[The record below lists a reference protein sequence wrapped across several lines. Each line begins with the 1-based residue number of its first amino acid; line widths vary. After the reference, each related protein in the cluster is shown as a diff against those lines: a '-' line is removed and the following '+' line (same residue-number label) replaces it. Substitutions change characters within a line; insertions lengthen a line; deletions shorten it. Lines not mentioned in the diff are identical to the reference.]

1 MAWPLST
8 HDWHDSRR
16 QRRLTRGATINIASA
31 LLLPERVL
39 TRGFGQLRELERQF
53 MSTLAAARGVFD
65 RDAEVLARDAGR
77 LARFTDRIPG
87 GGKRQ
92 A

>member
-1 MAWPLST
+1 
-8 HDWHDSRR
+8 
-16 QRRLTRGATINIASA
+16 
-31 LLLPERVL
+31 
-39 TRGFGQLRELERQF
+39 